1 MKENTKTFLI
11 GAISG
16 IVLATVAN
24 TAAVLI
30 HARKRHNRNQISLAV
45 EDYERALNKI
55 K

>member
-1 MKENTKTFLI
+1 MKSNTKTFVI
-11 GAISG
+11 GAVSG
-16 IVLATVAN
+16 IVLATLAN

-30 HARKRHNRNQISLAV
+30 FAKKRHNRNQISLAI